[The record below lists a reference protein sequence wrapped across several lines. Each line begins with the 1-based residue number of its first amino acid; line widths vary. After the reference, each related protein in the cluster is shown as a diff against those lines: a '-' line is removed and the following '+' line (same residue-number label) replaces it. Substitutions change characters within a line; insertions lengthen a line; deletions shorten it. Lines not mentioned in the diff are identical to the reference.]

1 MKHLHH
7 TMPSQTLLPALLLL
21 LLSSTTPAAASFNW
35 DITAHGVVSGWRWE
49 KPWPH
54 DDSPLMQ
61 FDELCR
67 ASATFPARQYKLSD
81 LDADPAARA
90 YAPAVRDLATGRVYP
105 GSWDGVNVK
114 GPRRD
119 VLLVDW
125 ARVPRLARG
134 WIRAQLETEDGR
146 SRHFFRVVEKQ
157 AEKMPG
163 LGGGGSGVVVEG
175 VVDSSQSLEG
185 SRDEHKVLITAPGE
199 LYQFLPLWV
208 AEGSKCEGEILFSF
222 SFSFSSF
229 DKKPEKLKQKDSPN
243 RSLKTN
249 FQQHIY
255 HTDAFK
261 DLTGYVATRAKDT
274 CAVAWPT
281 DHSRPLLEQGSKD
294 INFTI
299 EARLVKETD
308 DGRAARIF
316 WEKHHQNMQRLHR
329 RIDREE
335 RAASRKGVERD
346 RAAPRDEL

>member
-1 MKHLHH
+1 
-7 TMPSQTLLPALLLL
+7 MPSQTLLPSLLLLLLL
-21 LLSSTTPAAASFNW
+21 LLSSTTPTAASFNW

-208 AEGSKCEGEILFSF
+208 AEGSKCE
-222 SFSFSSF
+222 
-229 DKKPEKLKQKDSPN
+229 
-243 RSLKTN
+243 
-249 FQQHIY
+249 
-255 HTDAFK
+255 DAFK

-274 CAVAWPT
+274 CVVAWPT

-316 WEKHHQNMQRLHR
+316 WERHHQNMQRLHR
-329 RIDREE
+329 KIDREE

-346 RAAPRDEL
+346 RAAPHDEL